1 VSNGRVM
8 RGHGWMAA
16 AVLLPL
22 LTAIS
27 SAPAAAQ
34 PAQEGAA
41 AFNGTWEM
49 RVGTVDDRAESSG
62 DLRIWALD
70 ERRVRVEFNGSW
82 AHKTGMGLSANV
94 GDTRGVGVYDRGSV
108 TFRQEGGG
116 CKFILRLH
124 DDRLVVREIGH
135 SCFGFNVTADGTY
148 RRVDANRPEFE
159 LSDPSQ

>member
-1 VSNGRVM
+1 VSGGRTM
-8 RGHGWMAA
+8 RRRRRAAA

-22 LTAIS
+22 LTAIA

-49 RVGTVDDRAESSG
+49 RVGTVADRAESSG
-62 DLRIWALD
+62 DFRIWALD
-70 ERRVRVEFNGSW
+70 ERRVQVEFDGSW

-94 GDTRGVGVYDRGSV
+94 GQASGIGVFDDGAV
-108 TFRQEGGG
+108 TFRQEGGE

-124 DDRLVVREIGH
+124 DDRLVVRQIGYP
-135 SCFGFNVTADGTY
+135 CFGFNVTAEGTY
-148 RRVDANRPEFE
+148 RRVDASRPTFE
-159 LSDPSQ
+159 LSGSSR